1 MRLSQL
7 ARAIQPSITLKL
19 NEEAQRL
26 RAAGASVIHL
36 GTGEPRIK
44 TPIDAVLAA
53 SARLTSAEVKYTG
66 TTGTPALKAAI
77 ARYMGE
83 NYGLDVLPR
92 QIVVSPGAKASLY
105 LALLAITDPD
115 DEVIVTAPYWVSY
128 PEMIKAVRGRPVVVQ
143 TGDDFEPRLA
153 DIERAITP
161 RTRAI
166 VVNSPNN
173 PSGAVY
179 GEALIAGLVELC
191 EARDLFLIMDDIY
204 HRLVFTGRRTCS
216 PYAFAKQDRAD
227 SKIILIN
234 GISKLYGMT
243 GFRIGWTVAAP
254 ELAAAMGKLQGQS
267 VSCPSA
273 LLQDAAVGALS
284 GQQAVLSGLMTT
296 LEHNRDVLCEG
307 LKAIPGVR
315 LHAPAGTFYSLADF
329 SALEPSSEKLSQRLL
344 EKALVVTVPGR
355 EFGREG
361 HLRISFCGGLEDICR
376 GVERLRWALDPESP
390 REIWLGDQRA
400 VRDWC

>member
-1 MRLSQL
+1 MRISQL
-7 ARAIQPSITLKL
+7 ARAIQPSATLKL

-26 RAAGASVIHL
+26 RASGASVIHL

-53 SARLTSAEVKYTG
+53 SAKLTSAEVKYTG

-83 NYGLDVLPR
+83 HYGVDTLP
-92 QIVVSPGAKASLY
+92 QEIVVSPGAKASLY

-115 DEVIVTAPYWVSY
+115 DEIVITAPYWVSY
-128 PEMIKAVRGRPVVVQ
+128 PEMIKAVRGRPVVVES
-143 TGDDFEPRLA
+143 GEDFEPRLE

-166 VVNSPNN
+166 IVNSPNN

-179 GEALIAGLVELC
+179 SEQLIAGLVALC
-191 EARDLFLIMDDIY
+191 EARDLFLIVDDIY
-204 HRLVFTGRRTCS
+204 HRLVFADRRAVS
-216 PYAFAKQDRAD
+216 PFTFAQSDRAA
-227 SKIILIN
+227 SRIILIN
-234 GISKLYGMT
+234 GVSKLYGMT
-243 GFRIGWTVAAP
+243 GFRIGWSVAAP
-254 ELAAAMGKLQGQS
+254 EVAAAMGKLQGQS

-273 LLQDAAVGALS
+273 LLQDAALGALS
-284 GQQAVLSGLMTT
+284 GEQAVLDGLMAT

-315 LHAPAGTFYSLADF
+315 LRVPAGTFYSLADF
-329 SALEPSSEKLSQRLL
+329 SAIEPSSEKLSRLLL

-361 HLRISFCGGLEDICR
+361 HLRISFCGSLDEICR
-376 GVERLRWALDPESP
+376 GVERLRWALDPDSP
-390 REIWLGDQRA
+390 REIWLGDTRA
-400 VRDWC
+400 IRDWT

>member
-1 MRLSQL
+1 MRISQL

-53 SARLTSAEVKYTG
+53 SAKLTSAEIKYTG
-66 TTGTPALKAAI
+66 TTGTPALKSAI

-83 NYGLDVLPR
+83 NYGVDVLPKE
-92 QIVVSPGAKASLY
+92 IVVSPGAKASLY
-105 LALLAITDPD
+105 MALLAITDPD
-115 DEVIVTAPYWVSY
+115 DEIVITAPYWVSY
-128 PEMIKAVRGRPVVVQ
+128 PEMIKAARGRPVVVQ
-143 TGDDFEPRLA
+143 TGEDFEPRLE
-153 DIERAITP
+153 DIERALTP

-179 GEALIAGLVELC
+179 GEALIAGLVALC
-191 EARDLFLIMDDIY
+191 EARDLFLIVDDIY
-204 HRLVFTGRRTCS
+204 HRLVFAGRRTTS
-216 PYAFAKQDRAD
+216 PFTFAKKERAD
-227 SKIILIN
+227 SRIILIN

-243 GFRIGWTVAAP
+243 GFRVGWTVAAP
-254 ELAAAMGKLQGQS
+254 EIAAAMGKLQGQS

-273 LLQDAAVGALS
+273 LLQDAALGALS
-284 GQQAVLSGLMTT
+284 GQQAVLDGLMTT

-315 LHAPAGTFYSLADF
+315 LQVPAGTFYSLADF
-329 SALEPSSEKLSQRLL
+329 SAIEASSEKLSQLLL

-361 HLRISFCGGLEDICR
+361 HLRISFCGSLDEICK
-376 GVERLRWALDPESP
+376 GVDRLRWALDPDSP
-390 REIWLGDQRA
+390 REIWLGEERA
-400 VRDWC
+400 IRDWC

>member
-1 MRLSQL
+1 MRISQL
-7 ARAIQPSITLKL
+7 ARAIQPSATLKL

-26 RAAGASVIHL
+26 RAVGASVVHL

-44 TPIDAVLAA
+44 TPIDAVRAA
-53 SARLTSAEVKYTG
+53 SAKLASAEVKYTG

-83 NYGLDVLPR
+83 NYGIDVLPNE
-92 QIVVSPGAKASLY
+92 IVVSPGAKASLY
-105 LALLAITDPD
+105 MALLAITDPD
-115 DEVIVTAPYWVSY
+115 DEIVITAPYWVSY

-143 TGDDFEPRLA
+143 TGEDFEPRLE

-179 GEALIAGLVELC
+179 GEALIAGLVALC
-191 EARDLFLIMDDIY
+191 EARDLFLIADDIY
-204 HRLVFTGRRTCS
+204 HRLVFAGRHTAS
-216 PYAFAKQDRAD
+216 PFAFAKKERAE
-227 SKIILIN
+227 SRIILIN

-254 ELAAAMGKLQGQS
+254 EVAAAMGRLQGQS

-273 LLQDAAVGALS
+273 LLQEAALGALS
-284 GQQAVLSGLMTT
+284 GQQAVLDGLMTT

-307 LKAIPGVR
+307 LKAIPGVKLR
-315 LHAPAGTFYSLADF
+315 VPAGTFYSLADF
-329 SALEPSSEKLSQRLL
+329 SAIEASSEKLSQLLL
-344 EKALVVTVPGR
+344 EKALVVTVPGK

-361 HLRISFCGGLEDICR
+361 HLRISFCGGLEEICK
-376 GVERLRWALDPESP
+376 GVDRLRWALDPDAP
-390 REIWLGDQRA
+390 REIWLGDRRA